1 MNDSQLGKIQL
12 LKNILYA
19 CLTLAVLAI
28 LITGPLVLKHF
39 NYEAEVNL
47 RLKEAKILSEKITHY
62 DEVLTMSTYMAAYTQ
77 DPKWRERYN
86 QHSKMLDDALSK
98 AISLDDSFAILI
110 EATVNT
116 NDQLIN
122 LEDKSLNLSYSGNPQ
137 KALDVLE
144 SSRYKALKSNYIESN
159 NLALYSLLKKFE
171 DKLLIINQQETKKLI
186 ILLGLFTIIFIGF
199 WIYLIRYGNYSNRI
213 IEKLIHSLESKNSD
227 LVDTAKKLD
236 KANKTKS
243 LFLANMSHEI
253 RTPLN
258 GVIGM
263 LTLLFKTKLNEEQF
277 TKASIA
283 NKSANS
289 LLGIINDILD
299 FSKIEA
305 GKLDIENV
313 DFNLKELIENACQT
327 IAYKA
332 QEKDIELIVNT
343 VNINYEV
350 LVGDPIRIL
359 QVINNFLSNGI
370 KFTARG
376 QVELKAELIE
386 KNNQLTFNCEVID
399 TGIGIEK
406 DKIDDLF
413 KSFTQAD
420 ASTTRNFGGT
430 GLGLAISKLLVELMG
445 GSVGVNSQ
453 LGLGSNFHFSIPLE
467 KSDQGKIII
476 PAKDMKGLKVLI
488 VDDNTT
494 NLHILREQVEFWGA
508 IATEAESAA
517 EAIEL
522 CRKHQNDLFDVA
534 LIDMQMP
541 EVDGETLAKKI
552 RAVSQYDSMMLFLLT
567 STIQTS
573 SLQELQEIGFT
584 GFFNKPILSSDLL
597 SALNIA
603 SNRSKDDS
611 TLITKG
617 KLVGSQYVQA
627 NEGKIKW
634 PEGMRLLVVEDNE
647 INAMIIMEMLHG
659 FGLLPDHAENGLA
672 ALDMLKG
679 AHEEAPYT
687 HILMDCQ
694 MPTMDGYD
702 TTQAIR
708 ASEAGD
714 RYKDIPIIALTAHAL
729 KHEHEKCL
737 EVGMNDVLTK
747 PVDEQLIKEKL
758 IEWANK
764 TLGARLV

>member
-1 MNDSQLGKIQL
+1 MNETQLGKIQL
-12 LKNILYA
+12 LKNILYS
-19 CLTLAVLAI
+19 CLALTVLAI
-28 LITGPLVLKHF
+28 LITGPLLLKHF
-39 NYEAEVNL
+39 NYQAEVNL
-47 RLKEAKILSEKITHY
+47 RLKEAKILSERITYH

-77 DPKWRERYN
+77 EPQWQKRYEE
-86 QHSKMLDDALSK
+86 HSGLLDDALAK
-98 AISLDDSFAILI
+98 AIELDESFAALI
-110 EATVNT
+110 EATAST
-116 NDQLIN
+116 NSQLIK
-122 LEDKSLNLSYSGNPQ
+122 LEEESLKLSYGNKPNQ
-137 KALDVLE
+137 ALTILN
-144 SSRYKALKSNYIESN
+144 SALYQTLKNSYVKSNTM
-159 NLALYSLLKKFE
+159 ALEAIKKHFE
-171 DKLLIINQQETKKLI
+171 DKLLAINERETKFLMA
-186 ILLGLFTIIFIGF
+186 LLALFTAIFIGF
-199 WIYLIRYGNYSNRI
+199 WVYLIRYGSYSNRI
-213 IEKLIHSLESKNSD
+213 IEKLIYSLEEKNSN
-227 LVDTAKKLD
+227 LSETAKKLD

-263 LTLLFKTKLNEEQF
+263 LNLLFKTKLNDEQF
-277 TKASIA
+277 TKVNIA

-305 GKLDIENV
+305 GKLDIEYV
-313 DFNLKELIENACQT
+313 DFNLKELIENACQS
-327 IAYKA
+327 ISYKA
-332 QEKDIELIVNT
+332 QEKEIELIINT

-350 LVGDPIRIL
+350 LVGDPVRIL

-376 QVELKAELIE
+376 QVEIKAELIE
-386 KNNQLTFNCEVID
+386 DQDDFIFNCEVID
-399 TGIGIEK
+399 TGIGIDQEK
-406 DKIDDLF
+406 IGDLF

-445 GSVGVNSQ
+445 GSVGVSSQ
-453 LGLGSNFHFSIPLE
+453 LGLGSNFHFSIPLK
-467 KSDQGKIII
+467 KSNQGKILL
-476 PAKDMKGLKVLI
+476 PANDMQGLKVLI
-488 VDDNTT
+488 VDDNST

-508 IATEAESAA
+508 IATEAESAS
-517 EAIEL
+517 EALEL
-522 CRKHQNDLFDVA
+522 CKRNENDLFDVA

-541 EVDGETLAKKI
+541 GEDGESLAKKI
-552 RAVSQYDSMMLFLLT
+552 RSVSSYDDMILFLLT

-584 GFFNKPILSSDLL
+584 GFFNKPVLSSDLL
-597 SALNIA
+597 NALNIA
-603 SNRSKDDS
+603 YNRSKDDMS
-611 TLITKG
+611 LITKG

-627 NEGKIKW
+627 NEGRIKW
-634 PEGMRLLVVEDNE
+634 PDGMRLLVAEDNE
-647 INAMIIMEMLHG
+647 INTMIIMEMLHG

-672 ALDMLKG
+672 AIEMMKA

-729 KHEHEKCL
+729 KHEHDKCL
-737 EVGMNDVLTK
+737 EVDMNDVLTK
-747 PVDEQLIKEKL
+747 PVDEQQIKDKL

-764 TLGARLV
+764 TLGK